1 MHLSWL
7 GLRCESRVI
16 HIQPQLDL
24 ICRYSIVFV
33 WAEAYLYFNLV
44 ASNIYLIRILCQ
56 STAKRCVQTAS
67 TRCVFKIYNVT
78 RLAYII
84 LHSLKF
90 EIFSI

>member
-1 MHLSWL
+1 MHDYLVVTIY
-7 GLRCESRVI
+7 EFM
-16 HIQPQLDL
+16 HQLL
-24 ICRYSIVFV
+24 VVQLAS
-33 WAEAYLYFNLV
+33 EAY
-44 ASNIYLIRILCQ
+44 
-56 STAKRCVQTAS
+56 TQTAS